1 MKNYKKI
8 KVEELSTLE
17 TREIEGGRILPIGP
31 PILLPVLKKIWD
43 WATS

>member
-1 MKNYKKI
+1 MQNLKTN
-8 KVEELSTLE
+8 KVEKMSTKE

-31 PILLPVLKKIWD
+31 PILLPVLKKLWD

>member
-1 MKNYKKI
+1 MKNYKI
-8 KVEELSTLE
+8 TKVEEISTQE
-17 TREIEGGRILPIGP
+17 TKEIEGGRILPIGP

>member
-1 MKNYKKI
+1 MKNYKMI
-8 KVEELSTLE
+8 KVEEISALE

-43 WATS
+43 WATN